1 MKAMT
6 NRIFSLIL
14 SASML
19 ASLLPVS
26 ALAAGFVDVPQSA
39 YYQAAVDWAVANE
52 ITAGTSGTEFS
63 PDETCT
69 RAQAV
74 TFLWRVNG
82 QPNTTGNN
90 PFADVAAGSYYADA
104 VQWAVANG
112 ITSGTSATTFEPD
125 APVTRAQVVTFLYR
139 NAGSPSASGS
149 TSFADVPTNAY
160 YADAVRWAVSQGITA
175 GTSATAFSPDE
186 SCTRAQIVTFLY
198 RESDDA
204 PDVPVIEIPEEPV
217 LP

>member
-6 NRIFSLIL
+6 NRIFSLVL

-26 ALAAGFVDVPQSA
+26 ALAAGFSDVPQGI
-39 YYQAAVDWAVANE
+39 YYEDPVDWAVEND
-52 ITAGTSGTEFS
+52 ITSGTSGTEFS

-74 TFLWRVNG
+74 TFLWRSEG
-82 QPNTTGNN
+82 GPDAAGSS

-112 ITSGTSATTFEPD
+112 ITSGTSATAFEPD

-139 NAGSPSASGS
+139 NG
-149 TSFADVPTNAY
+149 
-160 YADAVRWAVSQGITA
+160 
-175 GTSATAFSPDE
+175 
-186 SCTRAQIVTFLY
+186 
-198 RESDDA
+198 
-204 PDVPVIEIPEEPV
+204 VIH
-217 LP
+217 